1 MPEVECAVG
10 TDDFQLPGTFP
21 ALTSSSPYPGKVK
34 AALCPQLCAPEV
46 TLLWLSP
53 LCSWPWGPNIGTRS
67 FSQIPCSPTPA
78 LACGS
83 SDSSCKHQSLQ
94 RAGLTEQ
101 KKEKGKK
108 PNKNQREMER
118 KTTPSSLFPPLPLIC
133 YCRGS
138 SWPDLTCKQWSPVNH
153 QRPFTSPAAAG
164 RVPVS
169 TAITLT
175 PPEPTAPTEHCPGP
189 CFRDHLQC
197 FGSKERLFFPHS
209 LTQGDIY
216 LKTWLQQ
223 PVHALRIT

>member
-1 MPEVECAVG
+1 M
-10 TDDFQLPGTFP
+10 
-21 ALTSSSPYPGKVK
+21 
-34 AALCPQLCAPEV
+34 
-46 TLLWLSP
+46 
-53 LCSWPWGPNIGTRS
+53 GTRR

-78 LACGS
+78 LVCGC
-83 SDSSCKHQSLQ
+83 SDSSCKHQSLLQ
-94 RAGLTEQ
+94 AGLTEQ
-101 KKEKGKK
+101 EKERKKKKG
-108 PNKNQREMER
+108 ETWR
-118 KTTPSSLFPPLPLIC
+118 KTTPSSRFPQPPLTC

-169 TAITLT
+169 APITLT
-175 PPEPTAPTEHCPGP
+175 PPKPTTSIVHCHGP
-189 CFRDHLQC
+189 RFRDHLQC
-197 FGSKERLFFPHS
+197 FGSKELLFSNS

>member
-1 MPEVECAVG
+1 M
-10 TDDFQLPGTFP
+10 
-21 ALTSSSPYPGKVK
+21 
-34 AALCPQLCAPEV
+34 CPHPAPEV
-46 TLLWLSP
+46 TGLWPSP
-53 LCSWPWGPNIGTRS
+53 LCSWCWASKPPWGPKIGTRY
-67 FSQIPCSPTPA
+67 FSQILCSPTPA
-78 LACGS
+78 LVCGC
-83 SDSSCKHQSLQ
+83 SDSSRKHQSLQ
-94 RAGLTEQ
+94 QAGLTEQ
-101 KKEKGKK
+101 KKERIKK
-108 PNKNQREMER
+108 KNKTQGEME
-118 KTTPSSLFPPLPLIC
+118 KNFPSSRFPPPPLTC

-169 TAITLT
+169 SPITLT
-175 PPEPTAPTEHCPGP
+175 PPKPTTPIEHCHGP

-197 FGSKERLFFPHS
+197 FGSKELLFSNS